1 MKATFKTVLSVVLS
15 YLMVIS
21 ILPLSVLSTSAA
33 DINLQ
38 GEGTQESPYRIYSAD
53 EFVYA
58 MGEFGPQED
67 IYLSLE
73 SNIDVSEQYQSIVS
87 FKAHINGQNHTI
99 TANDRFAGTNN
110 GTVCGLVYKNRK
122 EYITSSTGC
131 AGGFVLTNAGIL
143 SGVFVHADLKGSKCA
158 IISYE
163 NRGNILSCAAFG
175 SVNAYDYDGSDA
187 AGISIINSGTISN
200 CYVAAGISASG
211 DSRYGVS
218 HSHPIS
224 LGTYENSFF
233 DSTICPLDYSGGY
246 SSEFMRSS
254 DFIDLLN
261 TDVKATD
268 SLWTTDS
275 ANINNGYPVLAPA
288 YNARI
293 RCSKTNTLI
302 QGTETIE
309 LLVDDDAEIRFTT
322 DGSEPNSSSAVY
334 TAPIEISDTVTI
346 RAIGYKNGLTG
357 NSVRFDFAKIAGE
370 GTEDEPYL
378 IDCEAAFLA
387 IPELS
392 LTACYEVTN
401 DFELTKQFRTLGDFY
416 GTINGNDHTIGSV
429 WSSTYQYGLFK
440 KNYGSI
446 QNLHLVNSNQNFKTK
461 GALVYQNYGI
471 ISNCSFSGRVTGN
484 IPNGSSSE
492 NASYRCKNG
501 TDLYGLGGFVSFNYG
516 TINNSTFVGSLDVIE
531 GNTIGGFVGV
541 NDSDIINCCFE
552 GNIDVDDL
560 HFFGSSVYSNKIGG
574 FVGFNTNN
582 GNIDHS
588 TANTDLISVRTF
600 SYAGGAAYT
609 FGYSE
614 GAQTEC
620 SCTNNRI
627 SFYANYLE
635 WGGRETYTQTFDGEG
650 YREGAHK
657 HNYHMTTILPTC
669 TEDGTAAYT
678 CSDCGDSIEAKAIP
692 KLGHDFVATII
703 PPTYEEQGYTEHV
716 CSRCGESYRD
726 EYVEEYKTISGSCGE
741 NCSYSMDTGVGTM
754 IISGSGS
761 MADYAKTSN
770 YSTDANTPWYAY
782 RNCIKRIVISDGVTS
797 IGDYAFYNCE
807 NIESIDFGNVVRI
820 GKSSFVRNT
829 YNSDAP
835 LTEINLPISLK
846 TIDSGAFYY
855 CYSLKKLNY
864 QGTINDW
871 AEISF
876 VNENSNPV
884 KYTHN
889 LYINGE
895 AVTNVN
901 ITASVTEIKPYA
913 FYGFSEMKRL
923 TLPDTVS
930 SIGKGAFYQCRGL
943 ESITMPCSAII
954 ESGESNSENFD
965 LCDKI
970 SKVTLTKGNG
980 IMVFN
985 SQSPWHDGKSAL
997 TEVVLSD
1004 GIESICDNAFKDCIN
1019 LEFVTFPNNPYTLGG
1034 GALSNTLWM
1043 KNHVVNGLYI
1053 VGNSLIDGSLATGEV
1068 VIPGNVTEIKKMAF
1082 ANNGSITSLTIPES
1096 VVNVEEQA
1104 FYNCYHLKEL
1114 TVPCSADIYKDGVF
1128 SNTKYLEKLTMTKG
1142 TGTTLAF
1149 ATDSRYLYTPWY
1161 LSASTLTT
1169 VVLEEGITN
1178 IGTSAFRDL
1187 TKLKNL
1193 SLPGSLK
1200 SIGNSAFNGD
1210 SSLSVLE
1217 LPDGFETIGT
1227 AAFYNCTGLKEITMP
1242 CSTDVGTYLSNF
1254 GNCTNIEKITMTK
1267 GTGVMGSFNGKYN
1280 CTPWYISRAK
1290 LKEFI
1295 LEDGITNIGSYMF
1308 YGNTSFTGFEIP
1320 DSVQSIGVNAF
1331 YNCTNLKDM
1340 ALPDGL
1346 ENIYGYAF
1354 YKCTGLTNLSL
1365 PPSLKKISDYAY
1377 SNCSNISS
1385 ISFNNGLTEI
1395 QAYAFQGCTA
1405 IDKVTMPE
1413 SIEKMGNGVFSGCN
1427 NLSKAYILS
1436 RTCSIAKTTFPT
1448 TTTIFGYAGSSAQTY
1463 AQNNSRTFV
1472 EIIKLCPDCGSPI
1485 TNSVTVDPTCT
1496 EKGHTTLTCDSCG
1509 HTETTEISEKGHT
1522 LVTDDGKPA
1531 TCTDTGLTEGLHC
1544 SVCGEVFTAQE
1555 IIPSNGHTPVIDAAK
1570 APTCTETGLTEGS
1583 HCSICGEVIK
1593 VQEVVPAA
1601 GHTPVIDAEKA
1612 PICKETGLTEGSHC
1626 SVCGE
1631 VIKAQEIIPATGH
1644 TEVIDEAK
1652 APTCTE
1658 TGLTEGSHCSVCGE
1672 VIKAQEIIP
1681 ATGHTPVID
1690 KGTAPACTETGLTD
1704 GSHCSV
1710 CGEIIKAQDIIP
1722 AKGHTPV
1729 TDKGYPATLSST
1741 GLTDGSHC
1749 SVCGKVLEQQKEIPV
1764 LEYVM
1769 VVVGSTS
1776 EIFGTKWD
1784 YFNYDNIMTEN
1795 SDGSYTMEYNV
1806 NKAYKEVQIMV
1817 AKSSNNDIIRYGD
1830 ENGNIVSFSL
1840 TGTGTFTVTAT
1851 PSANGYIVSVAGGN
1865 VKIITDLEYSAVYAV
1880 GNGEGAWLNGV
1891 TWNPCDKNNSMTE
1904 ISDDVWE
1911 IEYKNVSAGSHQL
1924 KFAIDGDW
1932 MHNFGGV
1939 FNNSSVVTDAVYNG
1953 DNILFETKGLCTVK
1967 VQLDLRNFN
1976 FRTKQGAK
1984 FTITIICYHD
1994 SIKTE
1999 KGYSA
2004 DCTHDGLTDSEICE
2018 ICGTVLVEHK
2028 VIPAKGHTEVID
2040 KGKAPTCTETG
2051 LTDGSHCSVCGEI
2064 IKAQEVIPATGHTKV
2079 IDKGKAP
2086 TCTETGLTD
2095 GSHCSVCGEIIKAQE
2110 VIPAT
2115 GHTWDNGTVTKAADC
2130 HHEGEM
2136 TYRCSECHEKRTEVI
2151 PMLEHQ
2157 WDDGTITKEPTYTE
2171 PGEVKYTCSLC
2182 GDTRTEPVPCKEKK
2196 GKLTISN
2203 ETVRAGNEVTVK
2215 LYLDENPGITA
2226 LSININF
2233 PNEFILKDVQYMG
2246 LFPNQPSSSPMNYNP
2261 FTISWASPTSTDI
2274 DNTGL
2279 FAVLTFDVG
2288 IDVPLADYPITV
2300 TYNAENV
2307 FDSAFVNVPL
2317 DIENGTVSVLKP
2329 TPGDV
2334 NRDGN
2339 INMKDLVLIQQLINR
2354 WDVQIVESAADVT
2367 DDGEINMKDLV
2378 LLQRYINGWE
2388 VVLK

>member
-1601 GHTPVIDAEKA
+1601 GHTPVIDAAKA

-1729 TDKGYPATLSST
+1729 TDKGYPATLRST

-2064 IKAQEVIPATGHTKV
+2064 IKAQEVIPATGHT
-2079 IDKGKAP
+2079 
-2086 TCTETGLTD
+2086 
-2095 GSHCSVCGEIIKAQE
+2095 
-2110 VIPAT
+2110 
-2115 GHTWDNGTVTKAADC
+2115 WDNGTVTKAADC

-2226 LSININF
+2226 LSINVNF
-2233 PNEFILKDVQYMG
+2233 PNRFILKDVQYMG

-2261 FTISWASPTSTDI
+2261 FTVSWASPTSTDI

-2279 FAVLTFDVG
+2279 FAILTFDVG

-2317 DIENGTVSVLKP
+2317 DIDNSTVSVLKP

-2354 WDVQIVESAADVT
+2354 WDVQIVESAADVN

>member
-1601 GHTPVIDAEKA
+1601 GHTPVIDAAKA

-1729 TDKGYPATLSST
+1729 TDKGYPATLRST

-2203 ETVRAGNEVTVK
+2203 ETVRAGDEVTVK

-2226 LSININF
+2226 LSINVNF
-2233 PNEFILKDVQYMG
+2233 PNRFILKDVQYMG

-2317 DIENGTVSVLKP
+2317 DIENSTVSVLKP